1 MRGAALW
8 RVGAL
13 GLVSLLVSLLGSLV
27 LQGCADQGP
36 LFVACEGADTCAP
49 PADGCY
55 ELRVT
60 RSDGTEGVGRQC
72 TLECASDA
80 DCPGES
86 ECVILEGDPG
96 ETPLCLRRCLVAEDC
111 FAGSLCTAT
120 EVDSP
125 AEGEPLSLCLP

>member
-1 MRGAALW
+1 MRVAALR
-8 RVGAL
+8 RVAAL
-13 GLVSLLVSLLGSLV
+13 AFSLAFCA

-36 LFVACEGADTCAP
+36 LFVACEGGDSCAA

-72 TLECASDA
+72 TLGCASDA

-86 ECVILEGDPG
+86 ECVILEGDPS